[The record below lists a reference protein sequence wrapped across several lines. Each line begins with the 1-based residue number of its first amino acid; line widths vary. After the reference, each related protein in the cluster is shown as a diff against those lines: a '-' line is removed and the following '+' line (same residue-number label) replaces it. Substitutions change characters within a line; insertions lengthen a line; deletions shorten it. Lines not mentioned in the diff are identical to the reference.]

1 MCRCILCFILFITC
15 NSNYISEGSLKKYN
29 PDCRFVCDPVF
40 GDNGKL
46 YVPAELVEIY
56 RKEVI
61 PLANVVTPNQF
72 EAEQLTGISIK
83 SMQDAKKAISALHDL
98 GPELV
103 VLTSMVLEGESDK
116 MYIVASQRHNLES
129 GETNNLWQIE
139 SPILSGTYTGTGD
152 LTAALFLAWTA
163 KDPNNMGKTLE
174 KVVSTMFTIIQKTQ
188 KESDGTV
195 QGKEL
200 KLIASKEVIENP
212 PELFKATQSFI

>member
-1 MCRCILCFILFITC
+1 
-15 NSNYISEGSLKKYN
+15 
-29 PDCRFVCDPVF
+29 
-40 GDNGKL
+40 
-46 YVPAELVEIY
+46 
-56 RKEVI
+56 
-61 PLANVVTPNQF
+61 
-72 EAEQLTGISIK
+72 
-83 SMQDAKKAISALHDL
+83 
-98 GPELV
+98 
-103 VLTSMVLEGESDK
+103 

>member
-1 MCRCILCFILFITC
+1 
-15 NSNYISEGSLKKYN
+15 
-29 PDCRFVCDPVF
+29 VF